1 MGRSGFKS
9 RRVAAGGAVAA
20 LLLATVVGCGDS
32 GDSGGTSSGGEAE
45 AEKPFEGETINFVV
59 PFDPGG
65 GYDVYTRTIAPY
77 MAECLGADM
86 VVRNE
91 PGAGS
96 LLATNATAVAEPDG
110 TRIQIMNMPGALAAQ
125 IAGDEGARFDLNEFS
140 WIGRIAA
147 PPEVVL
153 TGKDSKLQSFQD
165 VIDSGDKLKFVA
177 TGPGSSDYINGNV
190 LAQSFELDY
199 DVATGFAGSGEATTS
214 VIAGQADL
222 HVMPFDSVLKYFKS
236 GDARP
241 LVVLGKELPKY
252 MVEAPLIGDFKPPAE
267 GQQLIDDLEAL
278 TSAGRSVTAPPGM
291 EEAQLDALREGFTC
305 AMEDEEL
312 LAELETQERPVDYLS
327 GEDYADVVKEAL
339 EPSKDFAEV
348 VKNSY

>member
-1 MGRSGFKS
+1 VRRSGISS
-9 RRVAAGGAVAA
+9 RKVAGRGAVAA
-20 LLLATVVGCGDS
+20 VLLATVVGCGD
-32 GDSGGTSSGGEAE
+32 GDGTASSSAQEVE
-45 AEKPFEGETINFVV
+45 NPFEGETIDFVV

-65 GYDVYTRTIAPY
+65 GYDVYTRTIAPF
-77 MAECLGADM
+77 MAECLGAEM

-96 LLATNATAVAEPDG
+96 LLATNATAAAEPDG

-125 IAGDEGARFDLNEFS
+125 IAGDEGARFDLGEFS

-153 TGKDSKLQSFQD
+153 TGKDSDLQTFQD
-165 VIDSGDKLKFVA
+165 VVDSGDKLKFVA

-190 LAQSFELDY
+190 VAKAFELDY
-199 DVATGFAGSGEATTS
+199 DVATGFAGAGEATTS

-222 HVMPFDSVLKYFKS
+222 HVMPYDSVVKNFTS

-241 LVVLGKELPKY
+241 LVVLSEELPQY
-252 MVEAPLIGDFKPPAE
+252 MPEAPLIGDFEPSSDE
-267 GQQLIDDLEAL
+267 GQQLLDDLAAL

-291 EEAQLDALREGFTC
+291 DEARLDALREAFTC
-305 AMEDEEL
+305 AMEDEKL
-312 LAELETQERPVDYLS
+312 LAELDGQKRPVNFVE
-327 GEDYADVVKEAL
+327 GAEYAGLVDEAL
-339 EPSKDFAEV
+339 DPSEEFAAV
-348 VKNSY
+348 IKSSY